1 MRRRCNDLHRH
12 VTDIGRRRL
21 PCASR
26 PNVLARFATGIVVFW
41 LLLTWQVAQPR
52 AQIVSSP
59 RELAIIRINVLDLLV
74 HEQSLPLPVKQRRD
88 ALWEY
93 YQVYGGELLWLGT
106 RRPNEFLAR
115 LQGAATDGL
124 DPKDYP
130 SKQLAGL
137 AAAKST
143 DDKRSL
149 ALVELFFSAAFL
161 EYASDIKVGRFLPR
175 KVDPNFFIEGRT
187 IDQMAVLKRL
197 ATADSL
203 DRFFSAWQPS
213 NPSYAALR
221 TALANYLVLADKGEW
236 GSVPLGEALKPG
248 MKDPRVP
255 VIRTRLKLT
264 DGVGPSSAEF

>member
-1 MRRRCNDLHRH
+1 MRRRCSNPRRLLA
-12 VTDIGRRRL
+12 GFGWRRL
-21 PCASR
+21 PRVSG
-26 PNVLARFATGIVVFW
+26 PNAISRFATGFVVFC
-41 LLLTWQVAQPR
+41 LSLTWQISQPR

-93 YQVYGGELLWLGT
+93 YQVFGGELLWLGS

-115 LQGAATDGL
+115 LQNAASDGL

-175 KVDPNFFIEGRT
+175 KIDPNFFIEART
-187 IDQMAVLKRL
+187 IDQMAALKSL
-197 ATADSL
+197 ANAASL
-203 DRFFSAWQPS
+203 DGFFNAWQPS
-213 NPSYAALR
+213 NPHYAALR
-221 TALANYLVLADKGEW
+221 AALANYLALADKGGW
-236 GSVPLGEALKPG
+236 GSVPLGEALNRG
-248 MKDPRVP
+248 
-255 VIRTRLKLT
+255 
-264 DGVGPSSAEF
+264 